1 MAAGS
6 QLRAREA
13 TADGSALPPDMKTSR
28 AQAERRNEFFRM

>member
-13 TADGSALPPDMKTSR
+13 TVEGSALPPDMKTSGVH
-28 AQAERRNEFFRM
+28 AKHRNEFFRM